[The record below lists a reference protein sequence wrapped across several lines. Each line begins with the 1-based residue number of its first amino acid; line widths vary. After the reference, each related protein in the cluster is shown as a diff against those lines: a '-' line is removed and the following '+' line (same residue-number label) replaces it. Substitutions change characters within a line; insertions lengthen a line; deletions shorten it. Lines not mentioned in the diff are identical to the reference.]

1 MYTGACMT
9 YKGDFKDAVFPS
21 ADREARVARYRLVLI
36 EMNLRVSAVI
46 HLRREDRAARYQFGS
61 EREFDVVVNRIVNTE
76 LRGVRVDS
84 MRLVVESDQSSI
96 EYPLD
101 FNAADI
107 PARRTNIQP
116 WLDAA
121 ELRSRDIVGGRV
133 ALFVDVAAGRP
144 AEAWLTE
151 LLRD

>member
-1 MYTGACMT
+1 MT
-9 YKGDFKDAVFPS
+9 YKGNFKDVVFPN
-21 ADREARVARYRLVLI
+21 ADGEGRVTRYRLVLTDTN
-36 EMNLRVSAVI
+36 ERVSAVI
-46 HLRREDRAARYQFGS
+46 HLRRAEQPRIYELS
-61 EREFDVVVNRIVNTE
+61 SKRELDVAINRIVDTE

-84 MRLVVESDQSSI
+84 MRLVVEFGQSSI

-107 PARRTNIQP
+107 PARRTRIKP

-121 ELRSRDIVGGRV
+121 DLRSRDIVGGRV
-133 ALFVDVAAGRP
+133 ALFLDVDAGRP
-144 AEAWLTE
+144 ADAWLTE

>member
-1 MYTGACMT
+1 MSYV
-9 YKGDFKDAVFPS
+9 GDFKDAVFPS
-21 ADREARVARYRLVLI
+21 ADGDARIARYRLVLI
-36 EMNLRVSAVI
+36 ETSGRVSAVI
-46 HLRREDRAARYQFGS
+46 HLRRDDRPRSYQLTS
-61 EREFDVVVNRIVNTE
+61 EREFDVAINRIVDTE

-107 PARRTNIQP
+107 PARRTPIKP

-121 ELRSRDIVGGRV
+121 NLRSRDIVGGSV
-133 ALFVDVAAGRP
+133 ALFVDVDAGRP

>member
-1 MYTGACMT
+1 MLTDTDG
-9 YKGDFKDAVFPS
+9 
-21 ADREARVARYRLVLI
+21 
-36 EMNLRVSAVI
+36 RVSAVI
-46 HLRREDRAARYQFGS
+46 HLRRAKQPRTYQLSS
-61 EREFDVVVNRIVNTE
+61 EREFDVAVNRIVDTE
-76 LRGVRVDS
+76 LRGIRVDS

-107 PARRTNIQP
+107 PARRTRLKP

-121 ELRSRDIVGGRV
+121 DLRSRDIVGGRV
-133 ALFVDVAAGRP
+133 ALFVDVDAGRP
-144 AEAWLTE
+144 ADAWLTE

>member
-1 MYTGACMT
+1 MA
-9 YKGDFKDAVFPS
+9 
-21 ADREARVARYRLVLI
+21 RRVARYRLVLI
-36 EMNLRVSAVI
+36 ETSGRVSAVI
-46 HLRREDRAARYQFGS
+46 HLRRDDRPRSYQLTS
-61 EREFDVVVNRIVNTE
+61 EREFDVAINRIVDTE

-107 PARRTNIQP
+107 PARRTPIKP

-121 ELRSRDIVGGRV
+121 NLRSRDIVGGSV
-133 ALFVDVAAGRP
+133 ALFVDVDAGRP

>member
-1 MYTGACMT
+1 MT
-9 YKGDFKDAVFPS
+9 YKGEFEDTVFPS
-21 ADREARVARYRLVLI
+21 ADGEARVARYRLVLI
-36 EMNLRVSAVI
+36 ETSGRVSAVI
-46 HLRREDRAARYQFGS
+46 HLRRDDQPRSYQLTS
-61 EREFDVVVNRIVNTE
+61 EREFDVAINRIVDTE

-107 PARRTNIQP
+107 PARRTHIKP

-121 ELRSRDIVGGRV
+121 NLRSRDIVGGSV
-133 ALFVDVAAGRP
+133 ALFVDVDAGRP
-144 AEAWLTE
+144 ADAWLTE